1 MRRSRAGEAA
11 HQRVEHDLGL
21 GLGERAVLL
30 AQQVAER
37 RRAVRD
43 PGVQR
48 GGREA
53 PVRGER
59 LHDVGRVLA
68 EVGGDLAGS
77 GRSAEPR
84 LELLLGRGDAGLEVL
99 HPPGRTHHPSRVAE
113 VSAQLTADGGH
124 GERQE
129 VVTGVGVEAL
139 RGLGQPEQRHLLEV
153 VEVDAAVAVA
163 GGHAAGHGRVGL
175 DELTGQLVGVGL
187 AADVTEVADDGVGA
201 TGTCLALEG
210 RASGRMAGLD
220 GGGSRGAYRGDS
232 HGNHGSLPGVDGA
245 CRGLQQDDQVPP
257 SHGLDQSDS
266 RKAKPPLRTGDGAT
280 SVLGSRRRPGGSP
293 RRTCPG

>member
-1 MRRSRAGEAA
+1 MKHPSAA
-11 HQRVEHDLGL
+11 SASTTSELCSPRWVAISLG
-21 GLGERAVLL
+21 
-30 AQQVAER
+30 
-37 RRAVRD
+37 
-43 PGVQR
+43 R
-48 GGREA
+48 GDR
-53 PVRGER
+53 PNRG
-59 LHDVGRVLA
+59 
-68 EVGGDLAGS
+68 
-77 GRSAEPR
+77 
-84 LELLLGRGDAGLEVL
+84 LELLLRTGDAGLQVL
-99 HPPGRTHHPSRVAE
+99 DPARRSDHPAAVAE
-113 VSAQLTADGGH
+113 VPTQLTADGGH

-129 VVTGVGVEAL
+129 VVTSGRVEPL
-139 RGLGQPEQRHLLEV
+139 RGLGEAQQGHLLEV
-153 VEVDAAVAVA
+153 VEVDAPVAVA
-163 GGHAAGHGRVGL
+163 RGHAAGHGHVGL

-187 AADVTEVADDGVGA
+187 AADATEVGDDGVGA

-210 RASGRMAGLD
+210 LGRAGPDGAGLD

-280 SVLGSRRRPGGSP
+280 SVQGSRRRPGGSP